1 MNGTTNIT
9 PSEIVNVIG
18 GGISKEQAETFA
30 QQMVGDYGWLLL
42 VAIITIMAKDMIMNF
57 VQGILVFLS
66 LIHI

>member
-18 GGISKEQAETFA
+18 EGISKEQAETFA

-42 VAIITIMAKDMIMNF
+42 VAIVTIMA
-57 VQGILVFLS
+57 LS